1 MNKQLLSRRKNK
13 KNILLFFIFFVPS
26 LLWYS
31 AQAQTG
37 PAGVNANIQLWLDAN
52 DSATLFQNTGGTT
65 PATADGDLV
74 RRWGDKSGV
83 GNHAILISGQTPATI
98 EKDASNLI
106 NGNPVVN
113 FKRVDD
119 TNGSPF
125 EIPLDIRA
133 TTSTETT
140 IFTVY
145 RTTTTTL
152 TGSGSVGHAIWG
164 NDNNDWDRFFYTYWG
179 LNNFGDTIDDGL
191 ISLGGTSQGLVVDDA
206 GKVGEIRLLTSVF
219 DHNVVNG
226 SAIYFD
232 GNLIQT
238 FRDQSDVSDALD
250 KFYIGWDGDSGAYE
264 GDLAEI
270 IVYNRKLTACEIE
283 TINNYLGTKYGKD
296 FNNIADNYNLPTPY
310 NENVNGIGSFSTTCA
325 TPSLQE
331 SGVIGALTVSNGQN
345 INTVAAP
352 SFMTFGNK
360 NAGLGVST
368 QVPSGYSTRIAEEW
382 RVDED
387 GDDIGTVTLTFDLG
401 SIDIAPG
408 TDVSNFALLV
418 DTDNDFT
425 NANIITVGRTV
436 DVANNTIT
444 FSGVDLADESYFTMA
459 TSTSEVS
466 IASTASAAEGDAISF
481 AVSSNNNV
489 SGDVVVAYSFSNGN
503 RNR

>member
-37 PAGVNANIQLWLDAN
+37 PAGVDANIQLWLDAN

-74 RRWGDKSGV
+74 RRWNDKSGV

-164 NDNNDWDRFFYTYWG
+164 NDNNYWDRFFYTYWG
-179 LNNFGDTIDDGL
+179 LNNFGDRIDDGL
-191 ISLGGTSQGLVVDDA
+191 ISLGGTSEGLVVDDA
-206 GKVGEIRLLTSVF
+206 GIVGEIRLLTSVF
-219 DHNVVNG
+219 DHNVANG
-226 SAIYFD
+226 FCH
-232 GNLIQT
+232 L
-238 FRDQSDVSDALD
+238 F
-250 KFYIGWDGDSGAYE
+250 
-264 GDLAEI
+264 
-270 IVYNRKLTACEIE
+270 
-283 TINNYLGTKYGKD
+283 
-296 FNNIADNYNLPTPY
+296 
-310 NENVNGIGSFSTTCA
+310 
-325 TPSLQE
+325 
-331 SGVIGALTVSNGQN
+331 
-345 INTVAAP
+345 
-352 SFMTFGNK
+352 
-360 NAGLGVST
+360 
-368 QVPSGYSTRIAEEW
+368 
-382 RVDED
+382 
-387 GDDIGTVTLTFDLG
+387 
-401 SIDIAPG
+401 
-408 TDVSNFALLV
+408 
-418 DTDNDFT
+418 
-425 NANIITVGRTV
+425 
-436 DVANNTIT
+436 
-444 FSGVDLADESYFTMA
+444 
-459 TSTSEVS
+459 
-466 IASTASAAEGDAISF
+466 
-481 AVSSNNNV
+481 
-489 SGDVVVAYSFSNGN
+489 
-503 RNR
+503 